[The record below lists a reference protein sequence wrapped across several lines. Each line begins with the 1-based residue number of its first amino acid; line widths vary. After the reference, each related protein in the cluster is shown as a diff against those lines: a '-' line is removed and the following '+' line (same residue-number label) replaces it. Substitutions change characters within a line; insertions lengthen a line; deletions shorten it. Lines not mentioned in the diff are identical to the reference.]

1 MLKEFIWHV
10 LIRYL
15 ITILVP
21 LATRIGDLVRTKR
34 QINKQTNEKQTILN
48 VYTIIGENFQAQK
61 IVAQQVVRN
70 QQNRIFQSCS
80 F

>member
-1 MLKEFIWHV
+1 M

-70 QQNRIFQSCS
+70 QQNRIFQSCP

>member
-1 MLKEFIWHV
+1 M

-34 QINKQTNEKQTILN
+34 QINKQTNEKQTKLN